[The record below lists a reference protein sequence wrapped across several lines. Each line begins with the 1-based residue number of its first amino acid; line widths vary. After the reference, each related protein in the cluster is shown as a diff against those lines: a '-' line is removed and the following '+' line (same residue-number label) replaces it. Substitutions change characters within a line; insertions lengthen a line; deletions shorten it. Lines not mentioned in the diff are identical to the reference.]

1 MARTQNSL
9 KYQVYRSAAMQFA
22 TEAFSQVPDVQG
34 VELNIALVTLE
45 PITDRALDE
54 TLTWSEAG
62 GLFPWEAVPSWKAR
76 DPKAFDISMWYDAEL
91 CGLCYA
97 SPRRSAIRMK
107 LLLLEGRPGDPHPL
121 KGYVLG
127 LALTAIA
134 HYARSLGLQFI
145 EVDAPLEG
153 AIPMYLAVG
162 FAFDEHGRLVIAAG
176 DA

>member
-1 MARTQNSL
+1 
-9 KYQVYRSAAMQFA
+9 MQFA
-22 TEAFSQVPDVQG
+22 TEVFSQNLG
-34 VELNIALVTLE
+34 GLGAGLNLALVTLG

-62 GLFPWEAVPSWKAR
+62 GRFPWEGVATWKAR
-76 DPKAFDISMWYDAEL
+76 DPKAFDISIWYDAEL

-97 SPRRSAIRMK
+97 SPRRSAIRIK
-107 LLLLEGRPGDPHPL
+107 LLLLEGRPGDSHPL

-162 FAFDEHGRLVIAAG
+162 FVFDLAGRLVIAVS